1 MCIGN
6 VRSTRDPWNAGQQL
20 VSMLENLTEKELRAF
35 LRGLPRTVIL
45 HGGGLGFT
53 VDDRMVVTAVSSRS
67 TIEIAGVRP
76 GMVLLRIGR
85 APVGGITSFAQLRD
99 IASMITPPYLC
110 RFSATA
116 GLSFTSMEAQVF
128 GICEAL
134 HDQRNSDITLTT
146 LEGAVKSVQQASIKL
161 PGLQTSVD
169 DAASARARS
178 RWHRVARSLEH
189 TRSAPL
195 PLKALARGDRNS
207 IAILSMHYARLRDER
222 RGKLRAS
229 PRDRD
234 RVEAQQGTQEEHDER
249 QRLAE
254 KINEAF
260 DALAPEVDKQLAKD
274 TCASLGLV
282 SVEDYLEGLWGAYG
296 NVEALSCET
305 LKRCVV
311 KRCLG

>member
-1 MCIGN
+1 MYVG
-6 VRSTRDPWNAGQQL
+6 VRSTRGPWNAEQQL
-20 VSMLENLTEKELRAF
+20 VSMLDNLTKKQLENF
-35 LRGLPRTVIL
+35 LGALPRTVIL
-45 HGGGLGFT
+45 SGGDLGFT
-53 VDDRMVVTAVSSRS
+53 VDDRMVVTAVRSGS
-67 TIEIAGVRP
+67 TIDAAGVRP

-85 APVGGITSFAQLRD
+85 APVEGITSFAQLQD

-116 GLSFTSMEAQVF
+116 GLSFTSMEEQVF
-128 GICEAL
+128 GRCEAL
-134 HDQRNSDITLTT
+134 HAQRNSDVTILKSYF
-146 LEGAVKSVQQASIKL
+146 LEEAAKRAKE
-161 PGLQTSVD
+161 LQKSVD
-169 DAASARARS
+169 DGASARARS

-207 IAILSMHYARLRDER
+207 IAILSMHYTRLRDER
-222 RGKLRAS
+222 RDKLRAS
-229 PRDRD
+229 PRNRN
-234 RVEAQQGTQEEHDER
+234 RVQEQQGTQDERDER

-260 DALAPEVDKQLAKD
+260 DALEPEVDIRLAKD
-274 TCASLGLV
+274 TCAALGLV

-296 NVEALSCET
+296 NVEALSCEI
-305 LKRCVV
+305 LKRCVL